1 MLRKNKIVL
10 YSNIYYIVYRILIYR
25 IVRPWDTP
33 HFTRADTLVERL
45 KKASRDDLPEGKL
58 ETLAKYKFLIID
70 ELWYLPFDNE
80 DVYCFFQLVSRR
92 YGRNS
97 TIFTSNKSCGEWG
110 EIFHDNVIAAAV
122 LDRILYHCTTINIKW
137 ESYRLKERKMH
148 GLNSCKVNIISEESG
163 ETEGNIKYGWRIL
176 DRR

>member
-1 MLRKNKIVL
+1 M
-10 YSNIYYIVYRILIYR
+10 
-25 IVRPWDTP
+25 
-33 HFTRADTLVERL
+33 RL
-45 KKASRDDLPEGKL
+45 WQSISSLL
-58 ETLAKYKFLIID
+58 LT
-70 ELWYLPFDNE
+70 
-80 DVYCFFQLVSRR
+80 
-92 YGRNS
+92 
-97 TIFTSNKSCGEWG
+97 SCGTCLLIMRMFIAFFSLYQG
-110 EIFHDNVIAAAV
+110 DMGGARLFLLRIKHVGNGGIFHDHVIAAAV